1 MNPELPSLEQDG
13 KVSPHAREVE
23 YALILSR
30 MIDIVKGDPSQIRLA
45 IYEFARAR
53 MKLDTSWADEAER
66 KQLSAALEAAI
77 QGVEQ
82 FSVRQD
88 EQQRLRPSAPSV
100 QIGPGTLPTQ
110 AAPAPELH
118 IVRVSSPPD
127 DIPARKKTYWR
138 AEELPVVQV
147 QTRARVWRL
156 ARFSIGILQ
165 FGAVAGLAIY
175 TQRTAILPAS
185 LPSVLVIPSSVAT
198 PSNPEPS
205 QQTSVTADVKTAA
218 VSSTPLPFP
227 LPSDYGVYALA
238 NPELIELQLLSEQL
252 PDKRVA
258 ISTPINQPSRTTL
271 PDGKA
276 KFLVFRRD
284 LAGNALDRIEVR
296 VVARVARALIFDS
309 KGKPSSA
316 PVDAWNIRNLSYEFK
331 VRPVTA
337 HREMVLVQPKDAD
350 FTLPAGRYILAL
362 KNQGYDFTVAGKVTD
377 PSQCLE
383 RTDAANG
390 SFYTDCQK
398 HRRFF

>member
-127 DIPARKKTYWR
+127 DIPARRKAYWR

-156 ARFSIGILQ
+156 ARFSIGILL
-165 FGAVAGLAIY
+165 FGALASLAILRAGL
-175 TQRTAILPAS
+175 L
-185 LPSVLVIPSSVAT
+185 SVLIVPSSVAT

-205 QQTSVTADVKTAA
+205 QQTSVKADVKTAA
-218 VSSTPLPFP
+218 VSSTSLPFP

-238 NPELIELQLLSEQL
+238 NADLTELQLLSEQV

-331 VRPVTA
+331 VRPVAA
-337 HREMVLVQPKDAD
+337 HPEMLLVQPKDAD

-390 SFYTDCQK
+390 SFYADCQK
-398 HRRFF
+398 Q

>member
-156 ARFSIGILQ
+156 ARFSIGILL
-165 FGAVAGLAIY
+165 FGAVASLAIL
-175 TQRTAILPAS
+175 RAGL
-185 LPSVLVIPSSVAT
+185 LSVLIVPSSVAT

-205 QQTSVTADVKTAA
+205 QQTSVKADVKTAA
-218 VSSTPLPFP
+218 VSSTSLPFP

-238 NPELIELQLLSEQL
+238 NADLTELQLLSEQV

-331 VRPVTA
+331 VRPVAA
-337 HREMVLVQPKDAD
+337 HPEMLLVQPKDAD

-390 SFYTDCQK
+390 SFYADCQK
-398 HRRFF
+398 Q

>member
-1 MNPELPSLEQDG
+1 MNPELPSVEQDG
-13 KVSPHAREVE
+13 MVSPHAREVE

-53 MKLDTSWADEAER
+53 LKLDTSWADEAER

-100 QIGPGTLPTQ
+100 QIGPGTLPTE

-118 IVRVSSPPD
+118 ILRVSSPPD
-127 DIPARKKTYWR
+127 DIPAGRETYWR
-138 AEELPVVQV
+138 AEGLPVVQV
-147 QTRARVWRL
+147 QTRARAWRL
-156 ARFSIGILQ
+156 ARFSIGILL

-175 TQRTAILPAS
+175 EQRTAMLRAS
-185 LPSVLVIPSSVAT
+185 LLSVLMVPSSVAT

-238 NPELIELQLLSEQL
+238 NAELIELQLLSEQL

-258 ISTPINQPSRTTL
+258 ISTPINQPSRTSL

-296 VVARVARALIFDS
+296 VVARVARALVFDS

-337 HREMVLVQPKDAD
+337 HPEMLLVQPKDPD

-398 HRRFF
+398 Q

>member
-1 MNPELPSLEQDG
+1 MNPELPSVEQDG
-13 KVSPHAREVE
+13 MVSPHAREVE

-53 MKLDTSWADEAER
+53 LKLDTSWADEAER
-66 KQLSAALEAAI
+66 KQLSAALETAI

-100 QIGPGTLPTQ
+100 QIGPGPLPTE
-110 AAPAPELH
+110 AAPAAELA
-118 IVRVSSPPD
+118 IRRVSSPPD
-127 DIPARKKTYWR
+127 DIPARRKTYWR

-156 ARFSIGILQ
+156 ARFSIGILL
-165 FGAVAGLAIY
+165 FGAVASLAIL
-175 TQRTAILPAS
+175 RAGL
-185 LPSVLVIPSSVAT
+185 LSVLIVPSSVAT

-205 QQTSVTADVKTAA
+205 QQTSVKADVKTAA
-218 VSSTPLPFP
+218 VSSTSLPFP

-238 NPELIELQLLSEQL
+238 NAELTELQLLSEQV

-331 VRPVTA
+331 VRPVAA
-337 HREMVLVQPKDAD
+337 HPEMLLVQPKDAD

-390 SFYTDCQK
+390 SFYSDCQK
-398 HRRFF
+398 Q

>member
-1 MNPELPSLEQDG
+1 LL
-13 KVSPHAREVE
+13 
-23 YALILSR
+23 
-30 MIDIVKGDPSQIRLA
+30 
-45 IYEFARAR
+45 
-53 MKLDTSWADEAER
+53 
-66 KQLSAALEAAI
+66 
-77 QGVEQ
+77 
-82 FSVRQD
+82 
-88 EQQRLRPSAPSV
+88 
-100 QIGPGTLPTQ
+100 
-110 AAPAPELH
+110 
-118 IVRVSSPPD
+118 
-127 DIPARKKTYWR
+127 
-138 AEELPVVQV
+138 
-147 QTRARVWRL
+147 
-156 ARFSIGILQ
+156 

-175 TQRTAILPAS
+175 EQRTAMLRAS
-185 LPSVLVIPSSVAT
+185 LLSVLMVPSSVAT

-238 NPELIELQLLSEQL
+238 NAELIELQLLSEQL

-337 HREMVLVQPKDAD
+337 HPEMLLVQPKDPD

-362 KNQGYDFTVAGKVTD
+362 RNQGYDFTVAGKVTD

-398 HRRFF
+398 Q

>member
-127 DIPARKKTYWR
+127 DIPARRKAYWR

-156 ARFSIGILQ
+156 ARFSIGILL
-165 FGAVAGLAIY
+165 FGALASLAILRAGL
-175 TQRTAILPAS
+175 L
-185 LPSVLVIPSSVAT
+185 SVLIVPSSVAT

-205 QQTSVTADVKTAA
+205 QQTSVKADVKTAA
-218 VSSTPLPFP
+218 VSSTSLPFP

-238 NPELIELQLLSEQL
+238 NAELTELQLLSEQV

-331 VRPVTA
+331 VRPVAA
-337 HREMVLVQPKDAD
+337 HPEMLLVQPKDAD

-390 SFYTDCQK
+390 SFYADCQK
-398 HRRFF
+398 Q